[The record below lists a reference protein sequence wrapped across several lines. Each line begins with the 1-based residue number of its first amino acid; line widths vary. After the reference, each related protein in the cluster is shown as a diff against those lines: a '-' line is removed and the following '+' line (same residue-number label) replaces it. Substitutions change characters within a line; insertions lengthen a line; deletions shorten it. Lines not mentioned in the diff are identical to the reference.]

1 MTRSNKRR
9 FFFLSLFLYTLLY
22 TLYSFHLYRE
32 NTNRE
37 QVKSR
42 NNYLRKESLNC
53 FSSPQHTTWQICS
66 HVSVSRLLLLD
77 IDKTY
82 SIFTRQYHFLRS
94 WNGSFKI
101 KLVKSNFLVQK
112 WIFVNFRFLNI
123 MLHLIISKVHAIF
136 KIIQVEVRGV
146 PSKKRWE
153 YFFPSLS
160 LRYFLKKYP
169 PTLIHRDLVRA
180 MWKECAII
188 DRD

>member
-1 MTRSNKRR
+1 M
-9 FFFLSLFLYTLLY
+9 
-22 TLYSFHLYRE
+22 
-32 NTNRE
+32 
-37 QVKSR
+37 
-42 NNYLRKESLNC
+42 RKESLNC

-66 HVSVSRLLLLD
+66 HVSLD
-77 IDKTY
+77 CYYWILIRRTQFSLDKSFS
-82 SIFTRQYHFLRS
+82 SIVKI
-94 WNGSFKI
+94 GSFKI

-112 WIFVNFRFLNI
+112 WIFANFRFLNI
-123 MLHLIISKVHAIF
+123 MLYLIISKVHAIF

-146 PSKKRWE
+146 LSKRRWE

>member
-9 FFFLSLFLYTLLY
+9 FFFLSLLY

-53 FSSPQHTTWQICS
+53 FSSPQHTTNLFARE
-66 HVSVSRLLLLD
+66 SRLLLD
-77 IDKTY
+77 IDKSY

-112 WIFVNFRFLNI
+112 WIFANFRFLNI
-123 MLHLIISKVHAIF
+123 MLYLIISKVHAIF

-146 PSKKRWE
+146 LSKKRWE